1 MAGFCTCVNVF
12 NIVGVQVGSALLRAF
27 DDKWQ
32 WLFVIMAVIGL
43 LVAAS
48 LWFFLVPEPEE
59 IGYIANDD
67 IIEEKA
73 QDELRKMIRKSR
85 DLAKPRNAD
94 VNNTET
100 GTDALS

>member
-1 MAGFCTCVNVF
+1 MA
-12 NIVGVQVGSALLRAF
+12 L
-27 DDKWQ
+27 
-32 WLFVIMAVIGL
+32 IGL